1 MMDTRTS
8 RLRRLSL
15 AMALGFLLLGGCG
28 SDPEKPEDKAEAP
41 PPEPTAKQIEATIAV
56 AGTVNPDIDGRP
68 SPIAVRIYELKTLG
82 KFEVGDF
89 YKLFD
94 EYEAFLGADLIA
106 SEQFHLKPGDT
117 KILKL
122 KVPLE
127 TNYFAVT
134 AAYRDLDRAIWR
146 ASKELEEKQATR
158 LEVRLDTL
166 SIDIK

>member
-1 MMDTRTS
+1 MMDKRTS
-8 RLRRLSL
+8 RSCPLSL

-28 SDPEKPEDKAEAP
+28 SDPEKPEDKVEA
-41 PPEPTAKQIEATIAV
+41 PEPTTKEIEATIAV
-56 AGTVNPDIDGRP
+56 SDTVNPDIDGRP
-68 SPIAVRIYELKTLG
+68 SPVAVRIYELKTLG

-117 KILKL
+117 KTLKL
-122 KVPLE
+122 KVPIE
-127 TNYFAVT
+127 TNYFAVA

-146 ASKELEEKQATR
+146 ASKELEGKQATR
-158 LEVRLDTL
+158 FEVRLDAL
-166 SIDIK
+166 SIGIK